1 MTIKLTLDG
10 QIICYTMISIQTLF
24 AKETKTMMMKI
35 VSLQIINYNSNYN
48 NNITRRR
55 RRRRRRIRRR
65 RFYSHKDW

>member
-1 MTIKLTLDG
+1 MTIKLALDG
-10 QIICYTMISIQTLF
+10 QIVCQNMISIQTLF
-24 AKETKTMMMKI
+24 AKETKMVMMKI

-55 RRRRRRIRRR
+55 GR

>member
-55 RRRRRRIRRR
+55 GR

>member
-1 MTIKLTLDG
+1 MTINLALDG
-10 QIICYTMISIQTLF
+10 QIICQNMISIQTLF
-24 AKETKTMMMKI
+24 AKETKMVMMKI

-55 RRRRRRIRRR
+55 GR

>member
-1 MTIKLTLDG
+1 MTIKLALDG
-10 QIICYTMISIQTLF
+10 QIIGQNMISIQTLF
-24 AKETKTMMMKI
+24 AKETKMVMMKI

-55 RRRRRRIRRR
+55 GR

>member
-1 MTIKLTLDG
+1 MTIKLALDG
-10 QIICYTMISIQTLF
+10 QIICQNMISIETLF
-24 AKETKTMMMKI
+24 AKETKMVMMKI

-55 RRRRRRIRRR
+55 GR

>member
-1 MTIKLTLDG
+1 MTIKLALDG
-10 QIICYTMISIQTLF
+10 QIICQNMISIQTLF
-24 AKETKTMMMKI
+24 AKETKMVMMKI

-55 RRRRRRIRRR
+55 GR

>member
-1 MTIKLTLDG
+1 MTIKLALDG
-10 QIICYTMISIQTLF
+10 QIIFQNMISIQTLF
-24 AKETKTMMMKI
+24 AKETKMVMMKI

-55 RRRRRRIRRR
+55 GR